1 MTEHTSTSSILK
13 YRVSLSPLAEFVSLI
28 RALNL
33 RLGLKVLWDVV
44 LITNA
49 PSWPMVPVV
58 VKLEMKV

>member
-1 MTEHTSTSSILK
+1 M
-13 YRVSLSPLAEFVSLI
+13 RPLAEFESLI

-33 RLGLKVLWDVV
+33 RFGLKVLWDVV